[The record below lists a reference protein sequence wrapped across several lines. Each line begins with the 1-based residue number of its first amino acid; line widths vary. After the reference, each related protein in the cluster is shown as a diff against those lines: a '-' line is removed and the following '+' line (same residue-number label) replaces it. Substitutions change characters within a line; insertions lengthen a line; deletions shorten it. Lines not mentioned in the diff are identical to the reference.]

1 MTFTRRGSSRVTS
14 LRLCMWPH
22 VAHKVRRGPNAS
34 RLIFPLFAPIT
45 ILIPGGHMVTLK
57 IAHVCDVNLLI
68 ASEEDF

>member
-1 MTFTRRGSSRVTS
+1 
-14 LRLCMWPH
+14 MWPH

-34 RLIFPLFAPIT
+34 RLIFPLFAPLT

-68 ASEEDF
+68 ASEEDFWISLPLGTHVAKGTLK